1 MRDHRRSGLSWERLS
16 RRATLLATI
25 RAYFAE
31 QGVLEV
37 DTPLLRA
44 TCASDP
50 LIPATATVGDAGPAF
65 LQSSPEALMK
75 CLLAEHRRPI
85 YQLGKVYRHG
95 EIGRLH
101 QPEFTMLEWYRPGW
115 SMRSLMDEV
124 ATIVRLASS
133 GADGFATLDW
143 RAAFREGV
151 GIDPLSDRATLARRA
166 AALNVSRDLLDGEDP
181 SGLRDLLFS
190 HCVQPGLGRD
200 GPVFLTG
207 FAAADASFARLD
219 PADETR
225 ALRFE
230 LYWSGVELANGGE
243 ELTDPA
249 QWRQRADRDRARRC
263 ALGLPAVP
271 PDEDWAAAL
280 DTGLPAASGVALGV
294 DRLLMLAEGCRSIT
308 EVAPFARS

>member
-1 MRDHRRSGLSWERLS
+1 S
-16 RRATLLATI
+16 
-25 RAYFAE
+25 
-31 QGVLEV
+31 
-37 DTPLLRA
+37 
-44 TCASDP
+44 
-50 LIPATATVGDAGPAF
+50 
-65 LQSSPEALMK
+65 
-75 CLLAEHRRPI
+75 
-85 YQLGKVYRHG
+85 
-95 EIGRLH
+95 
-101 QPEFTMLEWYRPGW
+101 
-115 SMRSLMDEV
+115 
-124 ATIVRLASS
+124 
-133 GADGFATLDW
+133 
-143 RAAFREGV
+143 
-151 GIDPLSDRATLARRA
+151 
-166 AALNVSRDLLDGEDP
+166 